1 MKESASRRAALVVV
15 VVAGVAGAVLIL
27 AQQAF
32 REPLMEWL
40 AGDPA
45 QTASRAR
52 LLMAAAG
59 ALLVAP
65 LLAFAAYAWRMAGAL
80 EAARARGLKTV
91 AAILVVAAVMLA
103 AILWRLSVVLT
114 H

>member
-1 MKESASRRAALVVV
+1 MDPASRRAALVVV
-15 VVAGVAGAVLIL
+15 VMAGVAGAVLIL
-27 AQQAF
+27 TQQAF
-32 REPLMEWL
+32 QEPLLEWV

-45 QTASRAR
+45 HTASRAR
-52 LLMAAAG
+52 LLMAAVG
-59 ALLVAP
+59 SLLVVP
-65 LLAFAAYAWRMAGAL
+65 LLALAAYAWRMAGAL